1 MATIFDVAKYIL
13 NKYGKMSTWKLQKL
27 IFYCQAM
34 SLVWDDAPL
43 FEDDFKAG
51 QKGPYCETLYSA
63 HKGMFF
69 IENDCFL
76 NPYNP
81 NPSRLTD
88 VQKETINVVVDSL
101 IALPPYQLTQMV
113 KEEKPFID
121 AKQADGNISKEAME
135 EYYAENW

>member
-1 MATIFDVAKYIL
+1 
-13 NKYGKMSTWKLQKL
+13 MSTWKLQKL

-34 SLVWDDAPL
+34 SLVWDDMPL

-51 QKGPYCETLYSA
+51 QKGPYCETLYCA

-81 NPSRLTD
+81 DLSRLTD

-113 KEEKPFID
+113 KEEKPFAD
-121 AKQADGNISKEAME
+121 AKQADGNISKEVME
-135 EYYAENW
+135 QYYAENW

>member
-51 QKGPYCETLYSA
+51 QKGPYCEMLYGA

-69 IENDCFL
+69 IDNDCFL
-76 NPYNP
+76 DAYNP

-101 IALPPYQLTQMV
+101 IALSPYKLTQM
-113 KEEKPFID
+113 
-121 AKQADGNISKEAME
+121 AKGDEFPEIKSCL
-135 EYYAENW
+135 